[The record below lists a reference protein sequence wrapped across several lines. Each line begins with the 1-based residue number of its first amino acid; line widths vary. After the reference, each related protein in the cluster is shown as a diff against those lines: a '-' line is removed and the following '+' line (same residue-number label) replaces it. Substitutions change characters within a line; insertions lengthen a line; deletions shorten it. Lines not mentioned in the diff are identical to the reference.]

1 MAELVFDLVGVEPDR
16 YAAGPTLRFA
26 LRIAETTG
34 VRVHAIA
41 LRLQMRI
48 EPKRRR
54 YSDAEAERLLDLFG
68 ERRRWGDTMKP
79 MQFVFA
85 DVMVP
90 GFDGSI
96 EVDVPIPCT
105 YDLEVAAA
113 KYFHALDEGDIPLL
127 MLFSGTVFTKGE
139 SGFSV
144 EQVPW
149 HKEVSFGMPVKV
161 WDEMMDLFFPG
172 QAWIRVDRE
181 TLDALQQFKSHRA
194 LTGWDETLA
203 ALLAASSR
211 PDSAPAGGP
220 EPRAEAKEVA
230 P

>member
-1 MAELVFDLVGVEPDR
+1 VEPDR

-79 MQFVFA
+79 MQFVLA

-181 TLDALQQFKSHRA
+181 TLDALQRFKSHRA

-220 EPRAEAKEVA
+220 EPRAEAQEVA